1 MVMAQFALLLVLTL
15 LCARMAQQMAAYQNR
30 SVRKWLWAGALTG
43 PMAPLLLSVLPR
55 RSRR

>member
-1 MVMAQFALLLVLTL
+1 MALFALLLVLTL